1 MPLDDILFDCE
12 ESMEKTVEHLR
23 HELRGVR
30 TGRATPALV
39 ENIKVDY
46 YGSPTD
52 LRSIAAINVPEA
64 TQLLIKP
71 FSPGDLKAIEK
82 AINDSKIGL
91 TPHSDGKQLR
101 LTLPPLSQERR
112 LQLAGQCKALAEDA
126 KIRIRNARR
135 DANKIADT
143 EEKGGVMTEDEG
155 KATKEQIQELT
166 KTYEGKVDELVE
178 HKKKEIMT
186 V

>member
-1 MPLDDILFDCE
+1 MPADDILLDCE
-12 ESMEKTVEHLR
+12 ENMEKTVEHLR

-30 TGRATPALV
+30 TGRASPALV

-52 LRSIAAINVPEA
+52 LRSISAISVPEA
-64 TQLLIKP
+64 TQILIKP
-71 FSPGDLKAIEK
+71 FSPQDLKAIEK

-101 LTLPPLSQERR
+101 LMLPPLSQERR
-112 LQLAGQCKALAEDA
+112 LQLSGQCKGYAEEA

-155 KATKEQIQELT
+155 KGTKEQIQELT
-166 KTYEGKVDELVE
+166 KTYEAKVDELIE
-178 HKKKEIMT
+178 SKRKEIMT